1 MITVTISSKY
11 QIVIP
16 RKVREELDIKVGQ
29 KIQLIPYQNRIEFV
43 PLKDIKD
50 MKGFLKGISTDVDRE
65 QDRIWILSIPQVG

>member
-65 QDRIWILSIPQVG
+65 QDRI